1 MKPESIY
8 IIIEGVPV
16 PKGRPRFARRGKF
29 VTTYTP
35 DKTRNYESKI
45 EAAGRKAIGLMIP
58 FDEAIK
64 LVMSINLPIPASM
77 SKKNRELAI
86 TGVLRPT
93 KRPDYDNFAKCLDA
107 LNGVVFKDDSQ
118 IVDVEISKYYSE
130 SPSLEIWLYPVIKP
144 SI

>member
-1 MKPESIY
+1 MKPESVY
-8 IIIEGVPV
+8 IFVEGVPV

-35 DKTRNYESKI
+35 EKTRDYETLI
-45 EAAGRKAIGLMIP
+45 EWRGKMAMGFLSP

-77 SKKNRELAI
+77 SKKSRALAI
-86 TGVLRPT
+86 MGILRPT

-107 LNGVVFKDDSQ
+107 LNGVVFEDDSQ
-118 IVDVEISKYYSE
+118 IVDAEISKYYSE
-130 SPSLEIWLYPVIKP
+130 RPSLEIWIYPALKP